1 MECIDGSNRDEQIMM
16 RQQPGD
22 GQLALQMAASS
33 ITHTV
38 DGPEE
43 GTNGKEETE
52 KGKQKKK
59 MRSVNNA
66 QVHVKRA

>member
-43 GTNGKEETE
+43 GTNGKEAKE
-52 KGKQKKK
+52 KRQAKEEDAFGK
-59 MRSVNNA
+59 
-66 QVHVKRA
+66 